1 MRDDRREELLKQKV
15 EELEGEGQTVDMA
28 VIEQEVDNQMG
39 EEVIEDEE
47 EMMSY
52 EEMIKERKEKL
63 KQNKESDDER
73 INRFIEVMKE
83 KDIQI
88 EVIDANKSIQSVFQ

>member
-1 MRDDRREELLKQKV
+1 
-15 EELEGEGQTVDMA
+15 
-28 VIEQEVDNQMG
+28 MG

-63 KQNKESDDER
+63 K
-73 INRFIEVMKE
+73 
-83 KDIQI
+83 
-88 EVIDANKSIQSVFQ
+88 